1 MGNTKDDPIGR
12 GARADGAPY
21 RTGGMRAI
29 LKSKGRCVLTSGLAL
44 TIGSGVLALCTGPA
58 AAAAAASSAPGVTAT
73 SITVGSISD
82 ISAPIAGLFEGA
94 KVGTQAYFAMI
105 NSEGGV
111 SGRKLVINGMDS
123 AFSSGT
129 VTNEAKSIAAN
140 DFAFV
145 GGFSLLDGAEQPA
158 IDAGKVP
165 VITQVLS
172 PNLYTDPNLYAA
184 IPLVTGGEATGP
196 FKWLKSKYPQDIKAV
211 GVIGSNSAATA
222 VTAEHTFHNVTDSL
236 GYKWVY
242 DRDASFTETS
252 FLPDMI
258 KMKNAGVKLLFEPAQ
273 QGAYISTMAQ
283 EDKQE
288 GLNALLFTGA
298 NSYEAG
304 FDPGSAG
311 NGTLVSTDT
320 ALYMGQDAKV
330 VPAVATFDK
339 WAKKVDPQTQLDLY
353 TLYGWINAGALR
365 PGAQGGRRRPDPG
378 QPRGAAGQD
387 HLLRRRRLDLD
398 PGSGSEDP
406 RAVLDR
412 GPVRQR
418 DLEAHPARPQV
429 GLRLQSRRLLPEQLQ
444 RHLPLGRGSRRH
456 SPWSK
461 E

>member
-1 MGNTKDDPIGR
+1 M
-12 GARADGAPY
+12 
-21 RTGGMRAI
+21 
-29 LKSKGRCVLTSGLAL
+29 LKIKGRFMATSGLAL
-44 TIGSGVLALCTGPA
+44 ALGTSALALGTGPA
-58 AAAAAASSAPGVTAT
+58 ASASASVSSTPGVTAN

-94 KVGTQAYFAMI
+94 KVGTEAYFAMI

-111 SGRKLVINGMDS
+111 NGRKLVLNGMDS

-129 VTNEAKSIAAN
+129 VANEAESIAAN

-172 PNLYTDPNLYAA
+172 PSLYTDPNLYSA
-184 IPLVTGGEATGP
+184 IPLVTGGEIDGP

-222 VTAEHTFHNVTDSL
+222 ITAEHTFHNLTDSL

-258 KMKNAGVKLLFEPAQ
+258 KMKNAGVKLLFEPTQ

-283 EDKQE
+283 ENKQE
-288 GLNALLFTGA
+288 GLNALLVSGA
-298 NSYEAG
+298 NAYEEG

-311 NGTLVSTDT
+311 NGTLVTGVT

-330 VPAVATFDK
+330 IPAVATFDK

-353 TLYGWINAGALR
+353 TLYGWINAQLFVQALKATGTNPTR
-365 PGAQGGRRRPDPG
+365 ASLEAQLDKITSFNASGLISNQNPAQKIPGQCWIAAQYDNGTWKRIPPDPKSG
-378 QPRGAAGQD
+378 FVCS
-387 HLLRRRRLDLD
+387 
-398 PGSGSEDP
+398 PGGFYPSSYKG
-406 RAVLDR
+406 V
-412 GPVRQR
+412 
-418 DLEAHPARPQV
+418 
-429 GLRLQSRRLLPEQLQ
+429 SR
-444 RHLPLGRGSRRH
+444 
-456 SPWSK
+456 
-461 E
+461 

>member
-1 MGNTKDDPIGR
+1 M
-12 GARADGAPY
+12 
-21 RTGGMRAI
+21 
-29 LKSKGRCVLTSGLAL
+29 LKSKSRGMLTSGVAL
-44 TIGSGVLALCTGPA
+44 TIAASVLALGTGPATA
-58 AAAAAASSAPGVTAT
+58 AAAATTTPGVTAN

-111 SGRKLVINGMDS
+111 NGRKLLLNGMDS

-129 VTNEAKSIAAN
+129 VTNEAESIAKN

-165 VITQVLS
+165 VVTQVLS
-172 PNLYTDPNLYAA
+172 PTLYTDPNLYAA
-184 IPLVTGGEATGP
+184 IPLVNGGEGTGF

-222 VTAEHTFHNVTDSL
+222 VTAEHTFHNLTNSL
-236 GYKWVY
+236 GYDWVY

-258 KMKNAGVKLLFEPAQ
+258 KMKNAGVKLLFEPTQ

-283 EDKQE
+283 ENKQE
-288 GLNALLFTGA
+288 GLNALLVSGA
-298 NSYEAG
+298 NAYEEG
-304 FDPGSAG
+304 FDPGSSG
-311 NGTLVSTDT
+311 NGTLVSTAT

-353 TLYGWINAGALR
+353 TLYGWINAELFVQALKAAGANPTRASLE
-365 PGAQGGRRRPDPG
+365 AQLDKITSFNAGGLIATQNPAQKIPSPCWIVAEYENGTWKRIAPDPKVG
-378 QPRGAAGQD
+378 FVCN
-387 HLLRRRRLDLD
+387 
-398 PGSGSEDP
+398 PGGFYPSSYKGI
-406 RAVLDR
+406 
-412 GPVRQR
+412 
-418 DLEAHPARPQV
+418 
-429 GLRLQSRRLLPEQLQ
+429 SR
-444 RHLPLGRGSRRH
+444 
-456 SPWSK
+456 
-461 E
+461 

>member
-1 MGNTKDDPIGR
+1 MGNNATLAPIRR
-12 GARADGAPY
+12 G
-21 RTGGMRAI
+21 MI
-29 LKSKGRCVLTSGLAL
+29 KSGVALAL
-44 TIGSGVLALCTGPA
+44 GTGVLVLGTGPA
-58 AAAAAASSAPGVTAT
+58 SAADTSTPGVTAN

-94 KVGTQAYFAMI
+94 KVGTEAYFAMI
-105 NSEGGV
+105 NSQGGV
-111 SGRKLVINGMDS
+111 NGRKLLLNGMDS

-165 VITQVLS
+165 VVTQVLD
-172 PNLYTDPNLYAA
+172 PKLYTDPNLYAA
-184 IPLVTGGEATGP
+184 IPLVQGGESTGP
-196 FKWLKSKYPQDIKAV
+196 FKWLKSKYPQDVKAV

-222 VTAEHTFHNVTDSL
+222 ITAEHTFHNLTNSL

-258 KMKNAGVKLLFEPAQ
+258 KMKNAGVKLLFEPSQ

-288 GLNALLFTGA
+288 GLNALLFSGA

-311 NGTLVSTDT
+311 NGTLISTVT
-320 ALYMGQDAKV
+320 ALYMGEDAKV

-353 TLYGWINAGALR
+353 TLYGWISAQLFVQALKGAGANPTRAGLEAQLDKVTSFNASGLITTQNPAKKL
-365 PGAQGGRRRPDPG
+365 PGQCWIVAQYENGTWKRIPPDPKTG
-378 QPRGAAGQD
+378 FVCS
-387 HLLRRRRLDLD
+387 
-398 PGSGSEDP
+398 PGGFYPSSYKGI
-406 RAVLDR
+406 
-412 GPVRQR
+412 
-418 DLEAHPARPQV
+418 
-429 GLRLQSRRLLPEQLQ
+429 SR
-444 RHLPLGRGSRRH
+444 
-456 SPWSK
+456 
-461 E
+461 

>member
-1 MGNTKDDPIGR
+1 M
-12 GARADGAPY
+12 
-21 RTGGMRAI
+21 
-29 LKSKGRCVLTSGLAL
+29 
-44 TIGSGVLALCTGPA
+44 
-58 AAAAAASSAPGVTAT
+58 TAN

-94 KVGTQAYFAMI
+94 KVGTAAYFAMI

-111 SGRKLVINGMDS
+111 NGRKLVLNGMDS

-129 VTNEAKSIAAN
+129 VTNEAQSIAAN
-140 DFAFV
+140 DFAIV

-165 VITQVLS
+165 VVTQVLD
-172 PNLYTDPNLYAA
+172 PKLYTDPNLYAA
-184 IPLVTGGEATGP
+184 IPLVTGGEIDGP

-222 VTAEHTFHNVTDSL
+222 ITAEHTFHNLTNSL

-258 KMKNAGVKLLFEPAQ
+258 KMKNAGVKLLFEPTQ

-283 EDKQE
+283 ENKQE
-288 GLNALLFTGA
+288 GLNALLYSGA
-298 NSYEAG
+298 NTYEEG
-304 FDPGSAG
+304 FNPGSAG
-311 NGTLVSTDT
+311 NGTLVSTVT

-330 VPAVATFDK
+330 IPAVATFDK

-353 TLYGWINAGALR
+353 TLYGWINAQLFVQALKAAGANPTRANVEAQLDKITSFNASGLISPQNPAQKI
-365 PGAQGGRRRPDPG
+365 PGQCWIMAEYNNGTWQRIAPDPK
-378 QPRGAAGQD
+378 AGFVCS
-387 HLLRRRRLDLD
+387 
-398 PGSGSEDP
+398 PG
-406 RAVLDR
+406 
-412 GPVRQR
+412 
-418 DLEAHPARPQV
+418 
-429 GLRLQSRRLLPEQLQ
+429 RLLSEQLQ
-444 RHLPLGRGSRRH
+444 GRLALGRAD
-456 SPWSK
+456 SPAVVA

>member
-1 MGNTKDDPIGR
+1 VGEQRD
-12 GARADGAPY
+12 ARARP
-21 RTGGMRAI
+21 TGLGMDRVRKI
-29 LKSKGRCVLTSGLAL
+29 KMSGLAL
-44 TIGSGVLALCTGPA
+44 ALGTGALAFGAGPA
-58 AAAAAASSAPGVTAT
+58 AAATTTTAATTASPGVTAN

-94 KVGTQAYFAMI
+94 KVGTEAYFAMI

-111 SGRKLVINGMDS
+111 NGRKLELNGMDS

-129 VTNEAKSIAAN
+129 VANEAKNIAAN

-165 VITQVLS
+165 VVTQVLD
-172 PNLYTDPNLYAA
+172 PKLYTDPNLYAA
-184 IPLVTGGEATGP
+184 IPLVTGGEDTGP

-222 VTAEHTFHNVTDSL
+222 VTAEHTFHNVTNSL

-258 KMKNAGVKLLFEPAQ
+258 KMKNAGVKLLFEPSQ

-288 GLNALLFTGA
+288 GLNALLFSGA

-311 NGTLVSTDT
+311 NGTLISTDT
-320 ALYMGQDAKV
+320 ALYMGEDAKV

-353 TLYGWINAGALR
+353 TLYGWISAELFVQALKGAGADPTRAGLEAQLDKVTSFNAGGLISNQNPAQKI
-365 PGAQGGRRRPDPG
+365 PGQCWIVAQYDNGHWKRIAPDPKTG
-378 QPRGAAGQD
+378 FVCS
-387 HLLRRRRLDLD
+387 
-398 PGSGSEDP
+398 PGGFYPSSYKGI
-406 RAVLDR
+406 
-412 GPVRQR
+412 
-418 DLEAHPARPQV
+418 
-429 GLRLQSRRLLPEQLQ
+429 SR
-444 RHLPLGRGSRRH
+444 
-456 SPWSK
+456 
-461 E
+461 

>member
-1 MGNTKDDPIGR
+1 MV
-12 GARADGAPY
+12 
-21 RTGGMRAI
+21 M
-29 LKSKGRCVLTSGLAL
+29 SGLAL
-44 TIGSGVLALCTGPA
+44 ALGSGALALGAGPA
-58 AAAAAASSAPGVTAT
+58 AAATTTTIAATTTPGVTAN

-111 SGRKLVINGMDS
+111 NGRKLELNGMDS

-129 VTNEAKSIAAN
+129 VANEAKNIAAN
-140 DFAFV
+140 DFAIV
-145 GGFSLLDGAEQPA
+145 GGFSLLDGAEKSA

-165 VITQVLS
+165 VVTQVLD
-172 PNLYTDPNLYAA
+172 PKLYTDPNLYAA
-184 IPLVTGGEATGP
+184 IPLVTGGEIDGP

-222 VTAEHTFHNVTDSL
+222 ITAEHTFHNLTNSL

-258 KMKNAGVKLLFEPAQ
+258 KMKNAGVKLLFEPSQ

-311 NGTLVSTDT
+311 NGALISTIT
-320 ALYMGQDAKV
+320 ALYMGEDAKV
-330 VPAVATFDK
+330 IPAVATFDK

-353 TLYGWINAGALR
+353 TLYGWISAQLFVQALKGAGADPTRASLEAQLDKVTSFNASGLITNQNPAQKL
-365 PGAQGGRRRPDPG
+365 PGQCWIVAQYDNGTWKRIPPDPK
-378 QPRGAAGQD
+378 AGFVCN
-387 HLLRRRRLDLD
+387 
-398 PGSGSEDP
+398 PGGFYPSSYKGI
-406 RAVLDR
+406 
-412 GPVRQR
+412 
-418 DLEAHPARPQV
+418 
-429 GLRLQSRRLLPEQLQ
+429 SR
-444 RHLPLGRGSRRH
+444 
-456 SPWSK
+456 
-461 E
+461 